1 MITYGCFYEGNLDM
15 SERCIS
21 EGLKSCMRAERR
33 PNLKKKLIIV
43 KNAYLLTIN
52 AIFSTALFTTV

>member
-1 MITYGCFYEGNLDM
+1 MITHGCFYEGNLD
-15 SERCIS
+15 IS
-21 EGLKSCMRAERR
+21 EGLNSCMKAERR